1 MTVAW
6 TVQKVFHNVCNCHVG
21 SRQKYPLR
29 QDKSIYK
36 SLRIFHAYSITV
48 INISENSYVLGNTEN
63 INAIMTS
70 RQCIPTMLE
79 RNMYPPSG

>member
-1 MTVAW
+1 
-6 TVQKVFHNVCNCHVG
+6 VG

-29 QDKSIYK
+29 EDKSIYK
-36 SLRIFHAYSITV
+36 SMRIFHAYSITV
-48 INISENSYVLGNTEN
+48 INIPEKSYILGNTEN

-79 RNMYPPSG
+79 RNMYPLLGDMG